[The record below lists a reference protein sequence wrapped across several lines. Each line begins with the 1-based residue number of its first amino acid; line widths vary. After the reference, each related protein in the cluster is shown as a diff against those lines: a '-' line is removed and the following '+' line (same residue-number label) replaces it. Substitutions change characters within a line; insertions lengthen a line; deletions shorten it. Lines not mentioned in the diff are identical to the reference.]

1 MAILAVWTPE
11 VLAHAVGLSC
21 KVVDKLL
28 KVEAYFDDDT
38 PAIEATI
45 VVRNERNEI
54 VAQGKTD
61 ERGMWACE
69 RPAAGRY
76 EVSVD
81 AGAGHRAKQQLTVSE
96 LPGESGTPIPDA
108 DAGPTRDDFTRV
120 PWARLAIGL
129 GLIFIVAAGWRRRAN
144 TDRYK
149 ASRS

>member
-1 MAILAVWTPE
+1 MAILAVWTPT
-11 VLAHAVGLSC
+11 VWAHAVGLSC
-21 KVVDKLL
+21 KVVDRQL

-61 ERGMWACE
+61 ERGMWACD

-81 AGAGHRAKQQLTVSE
+81 VGAGHRAKQQLTVPES
-96 LPGESGTPIPDA
+96 PGESETAVTGA
-108 DAGPTRDDFTRV
+108 GAGPTRDDFTRV